1 MSSSVQFRKRAFGG
15 DIRMA
20 MGDCGRDDAGESG
33 SRFSGRSPVVL
44 LPGTMVGATTALV
57 AVGVALTVFAGPLF
71 DLADNASENL
81 INPDRYV
88 NAVLAPV
95 GPGGVSEEGR

>member
-1 MSSSVQFRKRAFGG
+1 MC
-15 DIRMA
+15 IR
-20 MGDCGRDDAGESG
+20 DR
-33 SRFSGRSPVVL
+33 
-44 LPGTMVGATTALV
+44 
-57 AVGVALTVFAGPLF
+57 LTVFAGPLF

-81 INPDRYV
+81 SNPDRYV